1 MVECGSGGA
10 GTATGAAHAIK
21 KERPLVLLAVPL
33 VLLAVP
39 PLWREFF
46 CSISPDVQSTD
57 AHGGHTMY
65 GAGSAG
71 FSPQGGIAL
80 QIYPAIAYSLAFV
93 HVN

>member
-1 MVECGSGGA
+1 VVECGSGGA

-21 KERPLVLLAVPL
+21 KERPL